1 MQLSRWIQVWRLT
14 NVFSWTDLLD
24 WVPLGYGFGFLGG
37 TQITENRTMF
47 IGLDVVN
54 HRIKSIVGLTATE
67 TPHFT

>member
-1 MQLSRWIQVWRLT
+1 
-14 NVFSWTDLLD
+14 
-24 WVPLGYGFGFLGG
+24 
-37 TQITENRTMF
+37 MF